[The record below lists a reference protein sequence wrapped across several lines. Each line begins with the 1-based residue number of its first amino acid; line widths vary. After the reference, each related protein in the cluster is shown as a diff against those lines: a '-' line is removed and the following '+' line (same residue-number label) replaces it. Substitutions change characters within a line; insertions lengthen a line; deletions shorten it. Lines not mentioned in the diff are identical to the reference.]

1 MKTMKDKASPTV
13 IIVNGLNLTGIW
25 LVNLFFIIVGLG
37 GGFPRHEFLD
47 LLNPHPHSLISVV
60 N

>member
-37 GGFPRHEFLD
+37 GGAFLD
-47 LLNPHPHSLISVV
+47 MNF
-60 N
+60 